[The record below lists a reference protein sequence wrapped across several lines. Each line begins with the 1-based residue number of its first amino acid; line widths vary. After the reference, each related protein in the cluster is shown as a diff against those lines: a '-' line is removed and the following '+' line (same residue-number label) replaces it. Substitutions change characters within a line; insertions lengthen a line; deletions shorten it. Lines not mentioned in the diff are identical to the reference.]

1 MHLPWESVPRGRC
14 IFFYVCRFLFYSN
27 YSLLFQHFNQCLN
40 IGQSPGKLHVV
51 FPDQA
56 ICQRFILYSRAAFL
70 QLFNKVSRRVVEHK
84 HFREVNLFA
93 VTYKH
98 LFILYGLNEKGCSF
112 IYSLSSAFFDISVLI
127 SFEYH
132 FCVGQSKVAYTSSA

>member
-1 MHLPWESVPRGRC
+1 MHLPWESIPRDRC
-14 IFFYVCRFLFYSN
+14 IFFYVCRSLFYRN

-40 IGQSPGKLHVV
+40 IGQSPGILHVV
-51 FPDQA
+51 FPGQT

-98 LFILYGLNEKGCSF
+98 LLARNFANKEIFLYRCF
-112 IYSLSSAFFDISVLI
+112 HSLWFKRERL
-127 SFEYH
+127 
-132 FCVGQSKVAYTSSA
+132 